1 MKRTHMPQNMIFLL
15 GAILLTDALFILLFY
30 LVAPS
35 VLQTVITAILIFDGL
50 IFAFSHAFLKRRREN
65 QLSAVQSFLEQSD
78 REHFN
83 AMLEQ
88 VDPVFHPLLSV
99 AVDKYKEKEFLLE
112 ETGEQAKQYR
122 EYIEAWVHEVKT
134 PLSLGTLVLGNHRDE
149 CPKDVARKMDCAIAA
164 VAEQVD
170 RILFYSRLESAHA
183 DYYLSEVSSE
193 EVIEAALEPMLPIIE
208 EMGIRVDKEGF
219 NQTMICDRRILTFV
233 LSQFISNAIKYCH
246 SQNGNIRIETE
257 YSEETRTGGQH
268 TIRVEDNGKGAAPED
283 LPFIFDKGFTGQHA
297 GRQKATGM
305 GLYLAQKYAR
315 ALNWSLSAE
324 SDPKKGGFLIS
335 VIIPKI
341 EAGEKRTD

>member
-1 MKRTHMPQNMIFLL
+1 MKRARMNQNMIFLP
-15 GAILLTDALFILLFY
+15 GMILLTDAFFILLFY

-35 VLQTVITAILIFDGL
+35 VLQIVITAILIFDGL
-50 IFAFSHAFLKRRREN
+50 VFAFSYVFLRRRREH
-65 QLSAVQSFLEQSD
+65 QLKAIQSFLEQSN

-83 AMLEQ
+83 TMLEQ

-134 PLSLGTLVLGNHRDE
+134 PLSLGTLVLGNHRGKM
-149 CPKDVARKMDCAIAA
+149 PKDVARKMDCAIAS

-193 EVIEAALEPMLPIIE
+193 EVIEAALEPMLAIIE
-208 EMGIRVDKEGF
+208 EMGIRVVKEGF
-219 NQTMICDRRILTFV
+219 NQRMICDRRILTFI

-246 SQNGNIRIETE
+246 SQNGMIQVDAE
-257 YSEETRTGGQH
+257 YSEDLRTGGQYR
-268 TIRVEDNGKGAAPED
+268 IRVTDNGQGAAPED
-283 LPFIFDKGFTGQHA
+283 LPFIFDKGFTGHHA